1 MVFGSLECSVPVRFA
16 RILVSA
22 MLVVA
27 GTVAPAAPALAQSS
41 FVIRGHGFGHGIG
54 MSQYGA
60 KGLAERGWSYT
71 GILAHYYR
79 GTSLRSLAS
88 EPVVRVALQKTDVPQ
103 GFWTVRGNNADVWV
117 DYPGRTNSSAVYSS
131 GGYLVLPKGQS
142 FTICP
147 LGSTTAITIRD
158 QSSVVKAVIAG
169 DWVQAWE
176 RDTTKPRYLGVLQI
190 AHDSGPFARP
200 NILYPGSVRF
210 QRGTTSATNTSL
222 HARNYVYLEDYVRCV
237 VPRESPASWAR
248 EALKAQAVAARSY
261 AYVGLGGSGAF
272 DVWCTTSS
280 QVYNGWGQWDSSYG
294 NVRHGDDPWTTAKEG
309 DWLSDPA
316 VEQTALQLVGYGD
329 TIVKTYFHSTSG
341 GHTEDIDK
349 AWPSSTAQPYYQ
361 GVPDPYE
368 HLAGASYEDWG
379 PWTYTAAEVRT
390 KLLSAGIPASALPSA
405 VTDMRVAKR
414 GDSGRV
420 MELVLYGPAGE
431 SPKTLSGSTS
441 MTRVRNAL
449 CTGKDTWFY
458 VDPKSVRVYG
468 DDRYET
474 SVKLSASGFQTAGAV
489 VVANG
494 SSYADALAAAGLAGT
509 TGAPVLLVSAT
520 SAPSSVL
527 AEIQRLGATKAYVVG
542 GTSVVSDS
550 VVAAIRTIPALASA
564 GRVERVAGANRYE
577 TAAKVALRI
586 QSLKGGATLPR
597 AVLVSGT
604 SFADAVAVAPLA
616 YRKGLPVL
624 LVNTSGVPAQTRSA
638 LSSIGATKI
647 LSVGGEAVVPSAVL
661 ASTGISYSR
670 IAAGASR
677 YDTAAKLADYMVASE
692 GFTWDNVHVANGVT
706 LADALSAGP
715 FAGRKNGPLLF
726 ATTYAAT
733 GDTTSQ
739 LEDHKGIVDHAYLL
753 GGASALNN
761 VVEAQVEQSLQ

>member
-1 MVFGSLECSVPVRFA
+1 MPHPLEQTIRF
-16 RILVSA
+16 RISR
-22 MLVVA
+22 VA
-27 GTVAPAAPALAQSS
+27 ALAVFVALCLTAALDPVDAGAS
-41 FVIRGHGFGHGIG
+41 FTIRGHGFGHGIG

-60 KGLAERGWSYT
+60 KGFAEHGWSYS
-71 GILAHYYR
+71 GILSHYYQ
-79 GTSLRSLAS
+79 GTSLRSLAT
-88 EPVVRVALQKTDVPQ
+88 EPVVRVALQKNDTPQ

-131 GGYLVLPKGQS
+131 GGYLVLPRGQS

-147 LGSTTAITIRD
+147 LGSTTKITIRD
-158 QSSVVKAVIAG
+158 QSSVVKAVITG

-176 RDTTKPRYLGVLQI
+176 RDTSKPRYLGLLQI
-190 AHDSGPFARP
+190 AHNSGPFDRP

-210 QRGTTSATNTSL
+210 QRGTTSGTNALL

-261 AYVGLGGSGAF
+261 AYVGLSASAAF
-272 DVWCTTSS
+272 DMWCTTSS
-280 QVYNGWGQWDSSYG
+280 QVYNGWGQWESSYG
-294 NVRHGDDPWTTAKEG
+294 NVRHGDDPWTAAKEG

-316 VEQTALQLVGYGD
+316 VEQTALELVAYGS

-349 AWPSSTAQPYYQ
+349 AWPAATPQPYYQ

-368 HLAGASYEDWG
+368 HTAGASYSDWG

-390 KLLSAGIPASALPSA
+390 KLLSAGISSTQLPST

-474 SVKLSASGFQTAGAV
+474 SAKLSASGFSSAGAV

-494 SSYADALAAAGLAGT
+494 ASYADALAASGLAGT
-509 TGAPVLLVSAT
+509 AGAPVLLVSAT

-527 AEIQRLGATKAYVVG
+527 TEIRRLGATKAYVIG
-542 GTSVVSDS
+542 GTGVVSES
-550 VVAAIRTIPALASA
+550 VVAAIRAIPALSA
-564 GRVERVAGANRYE
+564 TGRVERVAGVNRYE

-586 QSLKGGATLPR
+586 QSLKGGAALPR
-597 AVLVSGT
+597 AVIVSGT

-624 LVNTSGVPAQTRSA
+624 LVDASGVPSYTRSA
-638 LSSIGATKI
+638 LASIKATKI
-647 LSVGGEAVVPSAVL
+647 LSVGGETVVPSAVL

-670 IAAGASR
+670 IAAGSSR
-677 YDTAAKLADYMVASE
+677 YDTAAKLADYMVGSE
-692 GFTWDNVHVANGVT
+692 GFTWDNVHVANGVS
-706 LADALSAGP
+706 LVDALSAGP
-715 FAGRKNGPLLF
+715 YAGRKNGPLLF
-726 ATTYAAT
+726 STTYAAT
-733 GDTTSQ
+733 SFTTSQ
-739 LEDHKGIVDHAYLL
+739 LDDHKGIVDHAYLL
-753 GGASALNN
+753 GGESALNN
-761 VVEAQVEQSLQ
+761 AVEAQVEQSLQ

>member
-1 MVFGSLECSVPVRFA
+1 MVFDSVERSVRVRFGSMV
-16 RILVSA
+16 VSVL
-22 MLVVA
+22 LVVA
-27 GTVAPAAPALAQSS
+27 SVVVPAAPALAQSS

-54 MSQYGA
+54 LSQYGA
-60 KGLAERGWSYT
+60 KGLAEHGWSYAD
-71 GILAHYYR
+71 ILAHYYQ
-79 GTSLRSLAS
+79 GTSLRSLAT

-103 GFWTVRGNNADVWV
+103 GFWTIRGNNADVWV
-117 DYPGRTNSSAVYSS
+117 DYPGRTNSSGVYSS
-131 GGYLVLPKGQS
+131 GGYLVLPKGQG

-147 LGSTTAITIRD
+147 LGSTTGITIRD

-176 RDTTKPRYLGVLQI
+176 RDTTKPRYLGLLQI
-190 AHDSGPFARP
+190 AHESGPFSRP
-200 NILYPGSVRF
+200 NILYPGSVKF
-210 QRGTTSATNTSL
+210 QRGTTATTNTLL
-222 HARNYVYLEDYVRCV
+222 HARNYVYMEDYVRCV

-261 AYVGLGGSGAF
+261 AYVGLSSSASF

-294 NVRHGDDPWTTAKEG
+294 NVRHGDDAWTTAKEG

-316 VEQTALQLVGYGD
+316 VEQTARQLVSYGS

-349 AWPSSTAQPYYQ
+349 AWPSSSAQPYYQ

-368 HLAGASYEDWG
+368 HLAGATYEDWG
-379 PWTYTAAEVRT
+379 PWTYTADEVRT
-390 KLLSAGIPASALPSA
+390 KLISAGVPASSLPSA

-449 CTGKDTWFY
+449 CAGKDTWFY
-458 VDPKSVRVYG
+458 VDPKSVRISG
-468 DDRYET
+468 GDRYAT
-474 SVKLSASGFQTAGAV
+474 SVKLSASGFQSASAV
-489 VVANG
+489 VVASG
-494 SSYADALAAAGLAGT
+494 SSYADALAASGLAGT

-520 SAPSSVL
+520 SAPSTVL
-527 AEIQRLGATKAYVVG
+527 AEIQRLGATKAYIVG
-542 GTSVVSDS
+542 GTSAVSDS
-550 VVAAIRTIPALASA
+550 VVGAIRSIPALAAA

-586 QSLKGGATLPR
+586 QSLKGGAVLPR
-597 AVLVSGT
+597 VVIVSGT

-624 LVNTSGVPAQTRSA
+624 LVNTSGVPVETRSA
-638 LSSIGATKI
+638 LGLTGATKI
-647 LSVGGEAVVPSAVL
+647 LCVGGEAVVPSAVL
-661 ASTGISYSR
+661 VSAGIPYTR
-670 IAAGASR
+670 IAAGTSR

-692 GFTWDNVHVANGVT
+692 GFTWDNVHVANGVS
-706 LADALSAGP
+706 LVDALAAGP
-715 FAGRKNGPLLF
+715 FAGKKNGPLLF

-733 GDTTSQ
+733 TDTTAQ
-739 LEDHKGIVDHAYLL
+739 FEAHKGIADHAYLI